1 MTKEAK
7 YGILMLVALL
17 VLVPLMF
24 LLIQAGAGIL
34 YLIFTKPLEVLIF
47 LSGLFIGGYLNS
59 KLK

>member
-1 MTKEAK
+1 MTKESK
-7 YGILMLVALL
+7 FGILMLVALL

-24 LLIQAGAGIL
+24 LLIQAGAGLL

-47 LSGLFIGGYLNS
+47 MTGLFIGGYLNS

>member
-34 YLIFTKPLEVLIF
+34 YLIFSKPLEVLIF
-47 LSGLFIGGYLNS
+47 MSGLFAGGYLNS

>member
-1 MTKEAK
+1 MTKDTK

-17 VLVPLMF
+17 VITPLMF
-24 LLIQAGAGIL
+24 LLIQAGSGIL

-47 LSGLFIGGYLNS
+47 LSGLFIGGYLNN

>member
-17 VLVPLMF
+17 VIVPLMF
-24 LLIQAGAGIL
+24 LLIQAGSGIL
-34 YLIFTKPLEVLIF
+34 YLIFTKPVEVLIF
-47 LSGLFIGGYLNS
+47 LSGLFIGSYINS